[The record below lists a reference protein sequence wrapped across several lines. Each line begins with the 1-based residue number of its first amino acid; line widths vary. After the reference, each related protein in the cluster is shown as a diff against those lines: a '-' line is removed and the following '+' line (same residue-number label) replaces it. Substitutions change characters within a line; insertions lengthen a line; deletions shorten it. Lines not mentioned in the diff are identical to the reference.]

1 MEEATACAQLRGRK
15 ANGFVRR
22 VERPVC
28 WSIGRD
34 DKQQAGL
41 RITALQSWRE
51 PAELTPCTDVRT
63 EQQREGVGF

>member
-1 MEEATACAQLRGRK
+1 MRLRQHSWRDGK
-15 ANGFVRR
+15 GCLLFPWKVGFLRTVAGS
-22 VERPVC
+22 V
-28 WSIGRD
+28 RD